1 MSAVNLPLPNEQPV
15 AVNAL
20 RHKRS
25 ALMGELAMHQQECDR
40 IRSEIIH
47 LDVVLRMFDPAT
59 DPGELPAL
67 RKRVHRTEWFARGE
81 QTTMVYDG
89 LRERGTVSAT
99 ELADQAVA
107 RKGIAEHDRATRRE
121 FVSKFHNLL
130 QHMGRR
136 GQLDK
141 IGQGQGARWKIAPTE
156 PDLI

>member
-141 IGQGQGARWKIAPTE
+141 IGQGQGGRWKIAPTE

>member
-1 MSAVNLPLPNEQPV
+1 MQKLPLPDDQPV
-15 AVNAL
+15 AVAAL
-20 RHKRS
+20 RNKRS
-25 ALMGELAMHQQECDR
+25 ALMGELALHQQECDR

-47 LDVVLRMFDPAT
+47 VDVVLRLFDPKT
-59 DPGELPAL
+59 NPDELPAL
-67 RKRVHRTEWFARGE
+67 RKRVHRTEGFARGE
-81 QTTMVYDG
+81 QTNMVYDG

-107 RKGIAEHDRATRRE
+107 RKGFAAQDRATRRE

-136 GQLDK
+136 GQLEK
-141 IGQGQGARWKIAPTE
+141 IGQGQGARWKLAPVE

>member
-1 MSAVNLPLPNEQPV
+1 
-15 AVNAL
+15 
-20 RHKRS
+20 
-25 ALMGELAMHQQECDR
+25 MHQEQWYR

-47 LDVVLRMFDPAT
+47 LDVVLRLFDPAT

-67 RKRVHRTEWFARGE
+67 RKRVHPTEWFARGE
-81 QTTMVYDG
+81 QTNMVYDA

-99 ELADQAVA
+99 EPADEGIK
-107 RKGIAEHDRATRRE
+107 RKGITTHDRATRRE

-141 IGQGQGARWKIAPTE
+141 IVQGQGARWKLAPVE

>member
-1 MSAVNLPLPNEQPV
+1 MPVPPLPDEQPV

-20 RHKRS
+20 RNKRS
-25 ALMGELAMHQQECDR
+25 ALMGELALHQQECDR

-47 LDVVLRMFDPAT
+47 LDVVLRLFDPAT

-81 QTTMVYDG
+81 QTNMVYDAV
-89 LRERGTVSAT
+89 RERGTVSAT
-99 ELADQAVA
+99 ELAKDAIK
-107 RKGIAEHDRATRRE
+107 RKGIAEHDRATYRE

-141 IGQGQGARWKIAPTE
+141 IGQGQGARWKLAPVE